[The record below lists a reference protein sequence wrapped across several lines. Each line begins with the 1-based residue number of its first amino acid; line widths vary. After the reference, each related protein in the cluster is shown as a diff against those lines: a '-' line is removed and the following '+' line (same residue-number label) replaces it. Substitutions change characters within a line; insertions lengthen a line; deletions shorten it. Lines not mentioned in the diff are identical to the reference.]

1 MFDDKQ
7 LISNC
12 IILLNIVH
20 FNLMKSF
27 KYIIK
32 LIYH

>member
-7 LISNC
+7 LISNS